1 MVKYGNAARLLFGGA
16 GLLLVFG
23 GCSNSSSPAV
33 GSAIANSPT
42 SVAAATSTVG
52 PSPAPAPTPT
62 TIAPVAVGAPTLPID
77 APTLLQQA
85 VAASSAGYH
94 FNQTNTVNGEVAL
107 TVDGDRLPDGA
118 RVAVS
123 NSAGLVYYVI
133 TPDGTW
139 LMPQNG
145 EWEVDDSDPPAV
157 DPIAALS
164 APTSVSLAGNDGT
177 TAQLVV
183 NVPLS
188 AIGLEGD
195 GDAPLQVSIVG
206 GTLTSIVYSTT
217 TADGQAAVATTAIG
231 AVLDPSPVVAPI

>member
-1 MVKYGNAARLLFGGA
+1 MDKYGNAARLLFGGA

-23 GCSNSSSPAV
+23 ACSDSSSPAV
-33 GSAIANSPT
+33 GSAVSNTTAT
-42 SVAAATSTVG
+42 AVVAATSTVG
-52 PSPAPAPTPT
+52 PSPAPAT
-62 TIAPVAVGAPTLPID
+62 TIAPVVVGAPTLPLD
-77 APTLLQQA
+77 GAALLQQA

-94 FNQTNTVNGEVAL
+94 FNQSNTVDGVVAL

-123 NSAGLVYYVI
+123 NASGLVFYVI

-145 EWEVDDSDPPAV
+145 EWELDDSDPPAV
-157 DPIAALS
+157 DPIASLS
-164 APTSVSLAGNDGT
+164 APSSVSVASSDGT

-188 AIGLEGD
+188 SIGLEGD
-195 GDAPLQVSIVG
+195 GDVPLQVSIVG
-206 GTLTSIVYSTT
+206 GALTSIIYSTT

-231 AVLDPSPVVAPI
+231 AVVDPSPVVPPI